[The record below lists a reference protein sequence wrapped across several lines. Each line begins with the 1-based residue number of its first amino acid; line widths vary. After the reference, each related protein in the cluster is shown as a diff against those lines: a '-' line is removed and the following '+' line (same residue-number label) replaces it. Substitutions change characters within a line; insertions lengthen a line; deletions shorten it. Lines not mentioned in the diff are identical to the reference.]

1 MAIPEVGLD
10 DQVDLPVEETV
21 EVRVETVVDAD
32 VDRVGLRKERD
43 EEIGVVE
50 VGAALSG

>member
-1 MAIPEVGLD
+1 MIGLD

-43 EEIGVVE
+43 EEIRVVE